1 MVIEAHLAHQHL
13 AMPEDEGD
21 GGVAEAESGEGTA
34 GCLMAD
40 HATVRAMQAA

>member
-13 AMPEDEGD
+13 AMPEEEG
-21 GGVAEAESGEGTA
+21 AESGEGTA

>member
-13 AMPEDEGD
+13 AMPEDEEE
-21 GGVAEAESGEGTA
+21 EAGEGEGTA